1 MAFKKNDNIK
11 VAGQQSELSYSQVE
25 EFLKCGENP
34 LYFINNFCKVVHP
47 KLGPQPFTLRPY
59 QESMI
64 NAYWNNRYSIVL
76 SARQTGKSVG
86 AAAYILWYAMFQRHK
101 TILIASNKNKN
112 AMEMIHRI
120 KYMYENVPMWLK
132 PGVMDDGWNKH
143 SISFDNGSRIM
154 SEATSEN
161 SGRGGDIS
169 LLYLDEFAFVPPHIQ
184 TEFWASIEPTLSTGG
199 ELIMTSTPNGD
210 QNIYAQ
216 LWRGANIPAGHGSKL
231 GSNGFFPVRVEWN
244 EAPNRDGKFKE
255 ETISRIGERKW
266 MQEYEC
272 EFVSSDGLLIDSLF
286 LVNLTSELNKIEPKF
301 AFRDVMFWDEPKRG
315 GTYLVGVD
323 PATGT
328 GKDYSVITVFDFPN
342 LMQVAEYRTNSMS
355 TSKLYIVL
363 KNVLKYLESKDTTV
377 YFSVENNG
385 VGEGIIALFEADEN
399 PPDASE
405 FVSDEGRL
413 TRGMNTSGKKKMA
426 ACVNFKE
433 MLEKGNLKIRSKIL
447 LEELKSFVSHR
458 GAYNAQSG
466 STDDSISAV
475 LIVVRLLEEM
485 AIYDQHAFDKLYI
498 IENDEQWKAD
508 DFDGYGDYDEN
519 DIPLSIVL

>member
-1 MAFKKNDNIK
+1 MAFKKNQNIRT
-11 VAGQQSELSYSQVE
+11 AGQQVELSYAQLEDFVRCKE
-25 EFLKCGENP
+25 DP
-34 LYFINNFCKVVHP
+34 HYFINNFCKVVHP
-47 KLGPQPFTLRPY
+47 KLGVQPFKLRPY
-59 QESMI
+59 QTEMI
-64 NAYWNNRYSIVL
+64 DAYHKNRYTIVL

-86 AAAYILWYAMFQRHK
+86 AAAYILWYAVFQQKK

-120 KYMYENVPMWLK
+120 KYMYEELPMWLK
-132 PGVMDDGWNKH
+132 PGIMDDGWNKH
-143 SISFDNGSRIM
+143 SLSFDNGSRIM
-154 SEATSEN
+154 SEPTSET

-169 LLYLDEFAFVPPHIQ
+169 LLYLDEFAFVPPHVQ
-184 TEFWASIEPTLSTGG
+184 SEFWASIEPTLSTGG

-216 LWRGANIPAGHGSKL
+216 LWRGANIPAEHGSKM
-231 GSNGFFPVRVEWN
+231 GSNGFYPVRVEWD

-255 ETISRIGERKW
+255 ETIARIGERKW

-272 EFVSSDGLLIDSLF
+272 EFLSSDGLLIDSLF
-286 LVNLTSELNKIEPKF
+286 LVNLTAQLRNVKPKFHYKDVVFWQEPK
-301 AFRDVMFWDEPKRG
+301 KG
-315 GTYLVGVD
+315 STYLVGVD

-328 GKDYSVITVFDFPN
+328 GKDYSVLSVYEFPS
-342 LMQVAEYRTNSMS
+342 LEQVAEYRTNSMS
-355 TSKLYIVL
+355 TSKMYVVL
-363 KNVLKYLESKDTTV
+363 KNILKYLEALDTTV

-405 FVSDEGRL
+405 FVSEEGRL

-426 ACVNFKE
+426 ACINFKE
-433 MLEKGNLKIRSKIL
+433 MLEKGNLKIKSPIL

-458 GAYNAQSG
+458 GAYNAQPG
-466 STDDSISAV
+466 STDDCISAT
-475 LIVVRLLEEM
+475 LIVVRLLEEI
-485 AIYDQHAFDKLYI
+485 ATYDQHAFDKLYT
-498 IENDEQWKAD
+498 IEEEVWTND

-519 DIPLSIVL
+519 DIPLPNVF

>member
-11 VAGQQSELSYSQVE
+11 VAGQQSELTLEQVA
-25 EFLKCGENP
+25 EFLKCGNDP
-34 LYFINNFCKVVHP
+34 MYFINNYCKVVHP
-47 KLGPQPFTLRPY
+47 KLGPMPFTLRPY
-59 QESMI
+59 QKAMI
-64 NAYWNNRYSIVL
+64 DAYWKNRYSIVL

-86 AAAYILWYAMFQRHK
+86 AAAYILWYAIFQRHK
-101 TILIASNKNKN
+101 TVLIASNKNKN

-143 SISFDNGSRIM
+143 SLSFDNGSRIM

-184 TEFWASIEPTLSTGG
+184 SEFWASIEPTLSTGG

-216 LWRGANIPAGHGSKL
+216 LWRGANIPAAHGSKL
-231 GSNGFFPVRVEWN
+231 GSNGFFPVRVEWD
-244 EAPNRDGKFKE
+244 EAPNRDGRFKE
-255 ETISRIGERKW
+255 ETIARIGERKW

-286 LVNLTSELNKIEPKF
+286 LVNLTAELKNVKE
-301 AFRDVMFWDEPKRG
+301 AFRFKDVVFWDKPKRG

-328 GKDYSVITVFDFPN
+328 GKDYSVLSVYEFPS
-342 LMQVAEYRTNSMS
+342 LEQVAEYRTNSMS
-355 TSKLYIVL
+355 TSKVYVVL
-363 KNVLKYLESKDTTV
+363 KNILKYLESADATI

-405 FVSDEGRL
+405 FVSEEGRL
-413 TRGMNTSGKKKMA
+413 VRGMNTTGKKKMA

-433 MLEKGNLKIRSKIL
+433 MLEKGTIKIRSTIL
-447 LEELKSFVSHR
+447 LEELKSFVSTR
-458 GAYNAQSG
+458 GAYAAQAG
-466 STDDSISAV
+466 STDDCISAS
-475 LIVVRLLEEM
+475 LIMVRLLEE
-485 AIYDQHAFDKLYI
+485 ISSYDQHAFDKLYT
-498 IENDEQWKAD
+498 IEDETWTND

-519 DIPLSIVL
+519 DIPLPMSF